1 MNVVFSHKKNFIY
14 LSFYRLWFPFQLA
27 KKTQQKKGPLTKNIV
42 MIKLSLET
50 GLWKVLKYLVVSSAC
65 KFVFRC
71 DFYFWW
77 VVHLIIKILRHT
89 LLLKF
94 RNNCFLR
101 EVYPTA
107 FVTHSVPPFEFVFW
121 LHLFTFFDAFH
132 YSSAL

>member
-1 MNVVFSHKKNFIY
+1 
-14 LSFYRLWFPFQLA
+14 
-27 KKTQQKKGPLTKNIV
+27 

-121 LHLFTFFDAFH
+121 CCYIYFH
-132 YSSAL
+132 SLMPSTIQVLSE